1 MKWLPEILCGLAI
14 AVPLRLWVVNLAR
27 IQGRSMLPTLQNR
40 EFALVWRL
48 PYRFRK
54 PRRQEVVIC
63 HYPGRKIKWCRYIP
77 QAFVKRVIA
86 LPGDTIEFIE
96 GKVHVN
102 GQPLE
107 EPYLDPA
114 RCRFLRERPARVLG
128 PDEYFVMGD
137 NRDSSND
144 SRSVGPLHRRHIRG
158 RVICVLWPLRRI
170 RKVR

>member
-1 MKWLPEILCGLAI
+1 MNWLLEIICGLCI
-14 AVPLRLWVVNLAR
+14 AFPLRLWVVNVAH
-27 IQGRSMLPTLQNR
+27 IQGRSMLPTLRDR
-40 EFALVWRL
+40 EFSLVWRL
-48 PYRFRK
+48 PYRFRR

-63 HYPGRKIKWCRYIP
+63 HYPGRKVKWCRHIP

-86 LPGDTIEFIE
+86 LPGDTVEFIE
-96 GKVHVN
+96 GAVHVN

-107 EPYLDPA
+107 EPYLDPV
-114 RCRFLRERPARVLG
+114 RCRFLRERPPRVLG

-144 SRSVGPLHRRHIRG
+144 SRSVGPLHRRDVRG
-158 RVICVLWPLRRI
+158 RVVCVLWPLRRI